1 MSSVVPEQNLPIF
14 IASVF
19 CITGTFMWSNLVL
32 NARKFI
38 VCVLDP
44 ELRIKLRNVWYLRIV
59 LLIHS
64 IGTLVCMF
72 PNVLCSIF
80 SQACP
85 TPLFHG
91 FACGGY
97 TLAEAMSQCV
107 LAARLYLFQFKSKN
121 YIVAIVCVVLIVA
134 RLAVGIFQ
142 CSSLLIF
149 VHAPWGYWI
158 PVQKPSTI
166 AAVYSL
172 DLINNVVFT
181 GLFSIDLARH
191 YRAIE
196 KHTNPT
202 SLYRMRQILQSAAL
216 GGVLAGIG
224 TMIMASMLA
233 GGVAQS
239 EMQIVLI
246 FTELAWNSCIVTN
259 MINGQENDNPQSLSS
274 SPGASPI
281 TGQRQVEMSLLTSA
295 SVFGARLEAPEP
307 IAERKSPEEVRQYH
321 YDHGIQNKPL
331 SATENLSGTQRT
343 EEEFRGNLRGN
354 TDDDTAPQS
363 PSQSNEPRR
372 VLDQNSTDEAVTS
385 SLPDIVDNE
394 MEVC

>member
-19 CITGTFMWSNLVL
+19 CITGTFMWSNLIL

-38 VCVLDP
+38 VCILDP
-44 ELRIKLRNVWYLRIV
+44 ELRIKIRNVWYLRIV

-97 TLAEAMSQCV
+97 TLAEAMSQAV

-121 YIVAIVCVVLIVA
+121 YIVGIVCVFLIVV

-142 CSSLLIF
+142 CSSMLIF
-149 VHAPWGYWI
+149 VRAPWGYWI
-158 PVQKPSTI
+158 PVQAPSTI

-172 DLINNVVFT
+172 DLINNLVFT
-181 GLFSIDLARH
+181 GLFAIDLARH

-202 SLYRMRQILQSAAL
+202 ALYRMRQILQSAAL
-216 GGVLAGIG
+216 GGVLAGVG
-224 TMIMASMLA
+224 TIIMASVLVSGA
-233 GGVAQS
+233 AQS
-239 EMQIVLI
+239 EMQIVVI

-259 MINGQENDNPQSLSS
+259 MINGQENENQNSVSS
-274 SPGASPI
+274 SPGPSPI

-307 IAERKSPEEVRQYH
+307 IAERKSPEEVRHYH
-321 YDHGIQNKPL
+321 YDHGDQNKPL
-331 SATENLSGTQRT
+331 STTEKLSGTQRT
-343 EEEFRGNLRGN
+343 EEEFRGNIRKN

-363 PSQSNEPRR
+363 PSQSTEPRR
-372 VLDQNSTDEAVTS
+372 ILDQNSADEVVTS